1 MVLVSLAVAALVVL
15 AVLLTVLQCVK
26 VRRGRVGT
34 KRAKRSEASGDSGED
49 SDYSS
54 YDGEEEE
61 TRLGD
66 TVMSDTS
73 SVQVSDECH
82 MRHVMMMHHVQSP
95 RPPPRSRRPPPSV
108 SSVTPL
114 PPAPTLSTFR
124 RPGPELVLRPP
135 HDLASHHHLGGQ
147 APIRNETA
155 RYEFPSFLRDLEAR
169 RREMTPQPQSQPQ
182 FRGQGLPPPTHVR
195 GQAPPPP
202 THFVSDVSLTGARG
216 KLASLV

>member
-1 MVLVSLAVAALVVL
+1 
-15 AVLLTVLQCVK
+15 
-26 VRRGRVGT
+26 
-34 KRAKRSEASGDSGED
+34 
-49 SDYSS
+49 
-54 YDGEEEE
+54 
-61 TRLGD
+61 
-66 TVMSDTS
+66 
-73 SVQVSDECH
+73 
-82 MRHVMMMHHVQSP
+82 MMMHHVQSP

-108 SSVTPL
+108 SSVSHFPARQMFSLSGLGGERLTPL

-135 HDLASHHHLGGQ
+135 HDLASPHHHLGGQ

-169 RREMTPQPQSQPQ
+169 RREMTPQPPSQPQ